1 MKALLLKD
9 WYVLWKQTRFFFLY
23 VLIFSMIPGVYYNL
37 FAVCYASMLPYTAM
51 AYDERSHWNQLS
63 AMMPYSVRDL
73 VLSRYVIGWISIL
86 GADMLSLLSPL
97 VGVLLHLDKFFHLGS
112 FSWSIV
118 PLSVAAS
125 GTILAV
131 MLPLMFRFGVERARL
146 MVVFFIVLASAGCT
160 VIGIAVTPSM
170 GGELPQVFPLWKWIL
185 LLISIAANVVSIR
198 ISMNLYQRRAQ

>member
-73 VLSRYVIGWISIL
+73 VLSRYVIGWCSVL
-86 GADMLSLLSPL
+86 GAGMLSLLSPL
-97 VGVLLHLDKFFHLGS
+97 VGALLHLDKFLHLGN
-112 FSWSIV
+112 FSWNIV

-125 GTILAV
+125 GMILAV

-146 MVVFFIVLASAGCT
+146 MVLFFIVLASAGCT
-160 VIGIAVTPSM
+160 AISIAVTPSM
-170 GGELPQVFPLWKWIL
+170 GGELPQLFPLWKWIL
-185 LLISIAANVVSIR
+185 LLISIAANVVSVR